1 MPQKPSSF
9 PQFWGFWDL
18 PIEIRL
24 KIWSH
29 LIPPP
34 RIVQLATRPNRDNA
48 PLVSLTKPPI
58 LFSINHETRTLALST
73 YSFLPI
79 PHMRIPVSRTKDTV
93 YITVAQIRSHRESQ
107 DDNHIAAVPSLV
119 SYFPITSLG
128 FTAVCWGR
136 MCELHNLISILA
148 GMPHLREVLKVI
160 EYGRDFKG
168 ELGLLDIPE
177 WRQDWRMMAS
187 QIEVDIRDQ
196 RNKLIIA
203 GSKMGD
209 VKMRYV
215 YLTKGDEM
223 T

>member
-1 MPQKPSSF
+1 MPQNPSSF
-9 PQFWGFWDL
+9 PQFWVFWDL

-24 KIWSH
+24 KIWTH

-34 RIVQLATRPNRDNA
+34 RIVQLATLPNRDNA

-93 YITVAQIRSHRESQ
+93 YITVAQVRSHRESQ
-107 DDNHIAAVPSLV
+107 DDNHIAAVLSLV

-187 QIEVDIRDQ
+187 QIEADIREQ